1 MIGSWAP
8 WSLWVLPAQGIPWFY
23 GLWLPRPIS
32 SGQVRWGGSWEGWE
46 GREMSWWPHS
56 HKLCSG
62 SAGADPLCPIP
73 LHIPEFLAWRD
84 GQSCPAWRNPPA
96 ETQQPKKHHHHS
108 SRGAQELQS
117 GHQSSA
123 HQVPSGVWGCIFGS
137 GVTQPF
143 PELQENGIKVSG
155 CLFLPF
161 FGPLQA
167 AAPCH

>member
-1 MIGSWAP
+1 MGRVVLLGEIRQQKPSSPKSIITTAP
-8 WSLWVLPAQGIPWFY
+8 
-23 GLWLPRPIS
+23 
-32 SGQVRWGGSWEGWE
+32 
-46 GREMSWWPHS
+46 
-56 HKLCSG
+56 
-62 SAGADPLCPIP
+62 
-73 LHIPEFLAWRD
+73 
-84 GQSCPAWRNPPA
+84 
-96 ETQQPKKHHHHS
+96 
-108 SRGAQELQS
+108 GAQQLQS